1 MDWAKAKNILLV
13 IFLLFNVFLAF
24 NLRTFYFGE
33 TVSQKTIS
41 DAIKILEDSQVKV
54 ECEIPRR
61 SVGVWKLR
69 YDPLD
74 GAETRADIIGRLL
87 NIKAGT
93 HEVEPGA
100 EFVNGSR
107 KVVIRDDMVF
117 EYTDENP
124 GETINIGDKNAVL
137 KRARRFYKELRLPF
151 KAYHLDR
158 YLVNHDGSVTVLFLE
173 KFRSFLVYDNYLEI
187 TLTNKGIT
195 KVICSYK
202 KTGSL
207 EEDRISGKKLI
218 DAYIVLIKNF
228 DRVKNITITEID
240 IGFKK
245 PSSKSDVKLMSLNLY
260 WRVRLS
266 DGREY
271 YFNAA
276 DGERD

>member
-1 MDWAKAKNILLV
+1 
-13 IFLLFNVFLAF
+13 
-24 NLRTFYFGE
+24 
-33 TVSQKTIS
+33 
-41 DAIKILEDSQVKV
+41 
-54 ECEIPRR
+54 
-61 SVGVWKLR
+61 
-69 YDPLD
+69 
-74 GAETRADIIGRLL
+74 
-87 NIKAGT
+87 
-93 HEVEPGA
+93 
-100 EFVNGSR
+100 
-107 KVVIRDDMVF
+107 MVF

-228 DRVKNITITEID
+228 DGVKNITITEID